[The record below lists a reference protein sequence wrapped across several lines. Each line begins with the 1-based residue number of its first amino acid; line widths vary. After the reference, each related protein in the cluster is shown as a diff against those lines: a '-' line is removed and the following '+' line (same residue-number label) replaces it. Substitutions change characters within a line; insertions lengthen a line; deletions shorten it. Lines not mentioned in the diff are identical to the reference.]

1 MENTSRNFL
10 FTWRNP
16 DCVLRSGT
24 NTGLRDSWVFSHTRI
39 VLSTFII
46 TLLESSSWLRIR
58 VVKNNTAMIFSP
70 WCQKMIDFLVNCRH
84 LFSHLLVEQTNQN
97 PCDLTPIRART
108 RIIFGRLM
116 MKLRS
121 SMQDWEYGTLRQN
134 TDKTWQWAKFDKTNW
149 ILLCKISTR

>member
-39 VLSTFII
+39 ILSTFII

-70 WCQKMIDFLVNCRH
+70 WCQKIMIDFLVNCRH
-84 LFSHLLVEQTNQN
+84 LFSHLPAGRADKSKPLWFNTYKSTNSYYIWKT
-97 PCDLTPIRART
+97 DDEITLKHARLGIWHFKT
-108 RIIFGRLM
+108 
-116 MKLRS
+116 
-121 SMQDWEYGTLRQN
+121 EY
-134 TDKTWQWAKFDKTNW
+134 W
-149 ILLCKISTR
+149 